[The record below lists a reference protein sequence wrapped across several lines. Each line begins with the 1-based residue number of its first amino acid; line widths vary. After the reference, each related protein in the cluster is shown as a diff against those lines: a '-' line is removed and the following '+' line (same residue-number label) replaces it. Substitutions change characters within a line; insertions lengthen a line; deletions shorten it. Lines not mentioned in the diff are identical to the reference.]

1 MKIGLLCICSFIST
15 LSLFAQG
22 NLQFNQ
28 VISNTGT
35 ASGTYSYTS
44 PSWTV
49 PANKVWKIEAA
60 APFAGL
66 NTSHVTRSIQ
76 VNSGNAWASYSL
88 LSGDPTPI
96 WLKAGDQVRL
106 EASAN
111 CCNTYLFT
119 YHISAIEFNIVP

>member
-1 MKIGLLCICSFIST
+1 MSSRWLFLFVFLGPLC
-15 LSLFAQG
+15 LGAQG

-28 VISNTGT
+28 VVSH
-35 ASGTYSYTS
+35 SGTGSGTFSYTS
-44 PSWTV
+44 PTWTV

-76 VNSGNAWASYSL
+76 VNSGNAWGAYSL

-111 CCNTYLFT
+111 CCSTYPFS
-119 YHISAIEFNIVP
+119 YHISVIEFNIIP

>member
-1 MKIGLLCICSFIST
+1 MKSGILA
-15 LSLFAQG
+15 LFVFLFSMPLQSQG

-28 VISNTGT
+28 VVSHSGT
-35 ASGTYSYTS
+35 SSGTYSYTS
-44 PSWTV
+44 PTWTV

-66 NTSHVTRSIQ
+66 NTSHVTRTIQ
-76 VNSGNAWASYSL
+76 VNSGNAWGAYSL

-106 EASAN
+106 EATAN
-111 CCNTYLFT
+111 CCNTYTFS
-119 YHISAIEFNIVP
+119 YHISVLEFNIVP

>member
-1 MKIGLLCICSFIST
+1 MKSGMLA
-15 LSLFAQG
+15 LSVFLFSMHLQSQG

-28 VISNTGT
+28 VVSHSGT
-35 ASGTYSYTS
+35 SSGTYSYTS
-44 PSWTV
+44 PTWTV

-66 NTSHVTRSIQ
+66 NTSHVTRTIQ
-76 VNSGNAWASYSL
+76 VNSGNAWGAYSL

-111 CCNTYLFT
+111 CCNTYTFS
-119 YHISAIEFNIVP
+119 YHISVLEFNIVP

>member
-1 MKIGLLCICSFIST
+1 MKSGMLA
-15 LSLFAQG
+15 LFVFLFSMNLQSQG

-28 VISNTGT
+28 VVSHSGT
-35 ASGTYSYTS
+35 ASGTFSYTS
-44 PSWTV
+44 PTWTV

-66 NTSHVTRSIQ
+66 NTAHVTRSIQ
-76 VNSGNAWASYSL
+76 VNSGNAWGAYSL

-106 EASAN
+106 EATAN
-111 CCNTYLFT
+111 CCNTYPFS
-119 YHISAIEFNIVP
+119 YHISVLEFNVVP

>member
-1 MKIGLLCICSFIST
+1 MKTGILVLSVFLST
-15 LSLFAQG
+15 MGLFAQG

-28 VISNTGT
+28 VVSHSGT
-35 ASGTYSYTS
+35 ASGSFSYTS
-44 PSWTV
+44 PTWTV

-66 NTSHVTRSIQ
+66 NTAHVTRTIQ
-76 VNSGNAWASYSL
+76 VNSGNAWGAHSL
-88 LSGDPTPI
+88 LSGNPTPI

-111 CCNTYLFT
+111 CCSTYPFS
-119 YHISAIEFNIVP
+119 YHISVLEFNVVP